1 MWNIAKDIRSPL
13 YNTIALIILMYPSAS
28 WYYRLHTWSKNNILM
43 PSTTNHSY
51 VKFEMLYS
59 IIKIAKLHKKVAY
72 SLYLIA
78 GMQLLSLYFA
88 CKHKIFSI
96 LLADTIIFAVS
107 YTIQAV
113 IHLPALLLPQL

>member
-51 VKFEMLYS
+51 VKYKSIYS
-59 IIKIAKLHKKVAY
+59 ICKNENLHKKSCIPAIIKNSEY
-72 SLYLIA
+72 ATFITLYR
-78 GMQLLSLYFA
+78 S
-88 CKHKIFSI
+88 
-96 LLADTIIFAVS
+96 
-107 YTIQAV
+107 
-113 IHLPALLLPQL
+113 